1 MTQLTRDVSLTLRW
15 ARLGFALLALSA
27 IAVQFYESYTVRQ
40 FPVVNFF
47 SFFTIQSNLFAA
59 VVLLRG
65 AWSGSGTDA
74 WHHIRGAAVL
84 YMSITGVVYGL
95 LLAGYQAALQ
105 TTIPWVDTVL
115 HRLMPLVMV
124 VDWLME
130 PPRSKDMTF
139 IHCATRWAV
148 YPMAYAGWSLLR
160 GTWANWY
167 PYPFL
172 NPQVVGGYPVVAL
185 YCLGIA
191 AGSLAFVW
199 IVAWLGRRCHLEVEG
214 ARESGQ
220 GL

>member
-1 MTQLTRDVSLTLRW
+1 MMQATQEVPLTLRW
-15 ARLGFALLALSA
+15 TRVGCALLALSA
-27 IAVQFYESYTVRQ
+27 IAVQFYESYVVAR
-40 FPVVNFF
+40 FPAVNFF

-59 VVLLRG
+59 AVLVRG
-65 AWSGSGTDA
+65 AWSGRASDA

-95 LLAGYQAALQ
+95 LLAGYQVALQ

-124 VDWLME
+124 VDWLVD
-130 PPRSKDMTF
+130 PPRSKGMTF
-139 IHCATRWAV
+139 VHCATRWAV
-148 YPMAYAGWSLLR
+148 YPLVYAGWSLLR

-172 NPQVVGGYPVVAL
+172 NPRVVGGYPVVAL

-199 IVAWLGRRCHLEVEG
+199 LVAWLGRRCHLEVTEG
-214 ARESGQ
+214 EASGQ

>member
-1 MTQLTRDVSLTLRW
+1 MTQYRQGASLTLRW
-15 ARLGFALLALSA
+15 ARAAFALLALSA
-27 IAVQFYESYTVRQ
+27 IAVQFYESYTVTQ

-59 VVLLRG
+59 AVLLGGARSGRG
-65 AWSGSGTDA
+65 SDS

-95 LLAGYQAALQ
+95 LLAGYQVALQ

-115 HRLMPLVMV
+115 HRLMPLVLV
-124 VDWLME
+124 VDWLVD

-139 IHCATRWAV
+139 VHCATRWAV
-148 YPMAYAGWSLLR
+148 YPLVYAGWSLLR
-160 GTWANWY
+160 GTWAHWY

-172 NPQVVGGYPVVAL
+172 NPRVVGGYSVVAL

-191 AGSLAFVW
+191 AGALAFVW
-199 IVAWLGRRCHLEVEG
+199 LVAWLGRRCHLEVKEG
-214 ARESGQ
+214 KASGQ